1 MESIILQ
8 NNNHGLT
15 VWTTSVFIV
24 GNIAGGGVLALP
36 KAVEDTG
43 WIGFILIIVFGI
55 FSTYTAT
62 LIGESWVIIQ
72 ERYPEYRSHVPDP
85 YPVIGE
91 IAYGRKGRNIV
102 NVVMNIYNYGSA
114 VVYMVLAAGNIET
127 LLSKVTEDI
136 SLCYWLIILA
146 GVLAPLIC
154 LGTPKDFWPI
164 GVGATFTTGVACILI
179 IVQSLNDRDQNMP
192 VSHSTTDP
200 LKFSTSFGTMVFAV
214 SGHSVL
220 PTIINDMKKK
230 EDFKK
235 AAFLGYAIVL
245 MMYMPTAVVGYM
257 VYGENLNENIIKSVS
272 AGPCAYTV
280 EVLVTLHLLLGFI
293 ILMNPVCQQLE
304 AKLGVP
310 TAFTWKRCVV
320 RPLIVI
326 SVLFIAESIP
336 HFGSILSLVGGLTTT
351 LLSYVFPCI
360 FYTKLCKNDHVAG
373 INITTSKPDIQK
385 QSESHSLLESID
397 STGSW
402 QIREHTSTPI
412 EDAAFVGRRE
422 YSITPVD
429 VRRALLYNTRNSH
442 EILIPLWQR
451 VFSLEIILIGIV
463 GGVAATVS
471 AIIAIASPNS
481 LSVPCYVH
489 LQGN

>member
-1 MESIILQ
+1 MEQWTLIQ
-8 NNNHGLT
+8 ENNKHGLT

-62 LIGESWVIIQ
+62 LIGDSWVIIQ

-91 IAYGRKGRNIV
+91 KAYGRRGRNIV
-102 NVVMNIYNYGSA
+102 NVVMNVYNYGSA

-127 LLSKVTEDI
+127 LLAKVTKDI

-164 GVGATFTTGVACILI
+164 GVGATFTTGIACILI
-179 IVQSLNDRDQNMP
+179 IIQSLNDKDQHMP

-257 VYGENLNENIIKSVS
+257 VYGKNLNENIIKSVS

-293 ILMNPVCQQLE
+293 ILMNPVCQQFE
-304 AKLGVP
+304 AKLSVP
-310 TAFTWKRCVV
+310 TAFTWKRCVI

-351 LLSYVFPCI
+351 LLSYVFPCL
-360 FYTKLCKNDHVAG
+360 FYTKLCKNDHETG
-373 INITTSKPDIQK
+373 RNTKKSKTDIQK
-385 QSESHSLLESID
+385 SSESHSLLESVD
-397 STGSW
+397 NTDSW
-402 QIREHTSTPI
+402 QRREHSSTPI
-412 EDAAFVGRRE
+412 EDAASVGRRE
-422 YSITPVD
+422 HSITPVD
-429 VRRALLYNTRNSH
+429 VRRALLHYTRNSP
-442 EILIPLWQR
+442 EM
-451 VFSLEIILIGIV
+451 
-463 GGVAATVS
+463 
-471 AIIAIASPNS
+471 
-481 LSVPCYVH
+481 
-489 LQGN
+489 

>member
-1 MESIILQ
+1 MYTDQHVRMESIILQ
-8 NNNHGLT
+8 NNNNGLT

-72 ERYPEYRSHVPDP
+72 ERYPKYRSHVPDP

-91 IAYGRKGRNIV
+91 IAYGRKGRNLV

-127 LLSKVTEDI
+127 LLEKVTEDI

-164 GVGATFTTGVACILI
+164 GVGATFTTGIACILI
-179 IVQSLNDRDQNMP
+179 IIQSLNDKDQHMP

-245 MMYMPTAVVGYM
+245 MMYMPTAIVGYM

-280 EVLVTLHLLLGFI
+280 DI
-293 ILMNPVCQQLE
+293 I
-304 AKLGVP
+304 
-310 TAFTWKRCVV
+310 
-320 RPLIVI
+320 
-326 SVLFIAESIP
+326 
-336 HFGSILSLVGGLTTT
+336 
-351 LLSYVFPCI
+351 
-360 FYTKLCKNDHVAG
+360 
-373 INITTSKPDIQK
+373 
-385 QSESHSLLESID
+385 
-397 STGSW
+397 
-402 QIREHTSTPI
+402 
-412 EDAAFVGRRE
+412 
-422 YSITPVD
+422 
-429 VRRALLYNTRNSH
+429 
-442 EILIPLWQR
+442 
-451 VFSLEIILIGIV
+451 
-463 GGVAATVS
+463 
-471 AIIAIASPNS
+471 
-481 LSVPCYVH
+481 
-489 LQGN
+489 